1 LIPPTARSSPR
12 RKDFRTKH
20 IATARTYIT
29 PPQATV
35 LRFDKHG
42 FDGGII
48 KVPLRFAAGSFRYV

>member
-1 LIPPTARSSPR
+1 
-12 RKDFRTKH
+12 
-20 IATARTYIT
+20 
-29 PPQATV
+29 V